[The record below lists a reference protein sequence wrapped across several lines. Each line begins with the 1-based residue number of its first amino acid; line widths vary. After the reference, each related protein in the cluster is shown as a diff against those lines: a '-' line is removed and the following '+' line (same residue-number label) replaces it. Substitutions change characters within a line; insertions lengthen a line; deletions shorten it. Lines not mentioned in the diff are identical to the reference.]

1 MQKFLRLFLLFGC
14 LAAPLLAQRNLG
26 DINVNADSKTIAV
39 RVAANTPELNALV
52 HLAFKAHGRY
62 RLPASG
68 PYAYE
73 MMFTAVGAQQVR
85 VEVTKGSA
93 RTPVVTETVSGSSA
107 RNALLRAPLAVQQG
121 QSTRLVMNGPGF
133 SIQSEGQALAN
144 ASRGDR
150 VRVKTPS
157 GEVVSGVAQDG
168 QQVVVAF

>member
-107 RNALLRAPLAVQQG
+107 RNALLRAADLAVEKTNG
-121 QSTRLVMNGPGF
+121 LGLKGFFTARLAFISERTGNGNSTPPRSV
-133 SIQSEGQALAN
+133 ADLACEI
-144 ASRGDR
+144 SS
-150 VRVKTPS
+150 VRICSTTARDS
-157 GEVVSGVAQDG
+157 
-168 QQVVVAF
+168 